1 MNKEPIATIDLS
13 GLSDSI
19 KQLKEA
25 FGETSKALQQ
35 FVNDRNQ
42 LSKNKI
48 KETRKYNKE
57 TMRAFLNNKK

>member
-19 KQLKEA
+19 KKLKEA
-25 FGETSKALQQ
+25 FGETSKVLQQ
-35 FVNDRNQ
+35 FVDERNQ

-57 TMRAFLNNKK
+57 TMRAFLKNKK